1 MSFKRPRL
9 NCSLI
14 LFSLFPPSEPLS
26 LTCALCSKSQRTAG
40 SLIQHVQTAHGIQCC
55 YRSASQQ
62 PDMEADQPADLTT
75 ASEARTSTPL
85 PGPPPSWS
93 TSSGSPKSLASPI
106 PSAHSPSPSPAYSP
120 APAPPTR
127 WLTAQPIFCPPFY
140 PLAWP
145 IRCCLAWTPTTAT
158 YRCRL
163 PPTAC
168 HLASNIISSV
178 TGGCFRPWITSQ
190 PGGMTSWAALEV
202 IPTFSCPILLKSCRK

>member
-26 LTCALCSKSQRTAG
+26 LTCALCSKSLRTAW

-75 ASEARTSTPL
+75 ASETRTSTPL
-85 PGPPPSWS
+85 PSPPPSWS

-106 PSAHSPSPSPAYSP
+106 PSAHSPSPSPAYSLAHSPAHTLLARLPLPP
-120 APAPPTR
+120 APSA
-127 WLTAQPIFCPPFY
+127 A
-140 PLAWP
+140 AWP
-145 IRCCLAWTPTTAT
+145 GPLLPLLTDAASP
-158 YRCRL
+158 L
-163 PPTAC
+163 PPVIWRPT
-168 HLASNIISSV
+168 SSA
-178 TGGCFRPWITSQ
+178 Q
-190 PGGMTSWAALEV
+190 
-202 IPTFSCPILLKSCRK
+202 